1 MVVDRALDSRC
12 RRTRP
17 AFAHIHSRIQR
28 RHAARLRLALDRAAR
43 RGEIPSTA
51 DRYAI
56 AATLLGPLLYRRWFS
71 GTVSAAL
78 AEDRRDEREVQ
89 PARQTVTS
97 ASRAR

>member
-1 MVVDRALDSRC
+1 MPPN
-12 RRTRP
+12 TTT
-17 AFAHIHSRIQR
+17 FAHIHSRIQR

-71 GTVSAAL
+71 REPIGAAL